1 MGASR
6 GGMAAPL
13 SGGAAG
19 AAGRWRQSPSRRGSG
34 TGRGP
39 GSGWGRWR
47 WRFAGRAVRAGGSGT
62 GEPRVRCT
70 FLGFILEMPSG
81 LQQPGWN
88 WRPALRRRAS
98 PPGCK
103 ISQRDLKHIGLRN
116 LKKYIYPFKT
126 KKNHK
131 TPLLHFIYC
140 GFFFCFS
147 PLPAGQS
154 WRKRSLKRSAAAG
167 ASPGALELG
176 SWGESR
182 GGAPR
187 ALHVA
192 PAYEVLSFFRCL
204 PRGGR
209 KEGTRN
215 RLPTVSAARFAA

>member
-34 TGRGP
+34 TGGGP

-88 WRPALRRRAS
+88 WRRALRRRAS

-103 ISQRDLKHIGLRN
+103 ISQRDLKHTGLRN

-126 KKNHK
+126 KKKQNSALALY
-131 TPLLHFIYC
+131 LLWV
-140 GFFFCFS
+140 FFLL
-147 PLPAGQS
+147 LP
-154 WRKRSLKRSAAAG
+154 
-167 ASPGALELG
+167 P
-176 SWGESR
+176 
-182 GGAPR
+182 
-187 ALHVA
+187 
-192 PAYEVLSFFRCL
+192 
-204 PRGGR
+204 PRGAELQEAEFKAKRCCRSVPGR
-209 KEGTRN
+209 
-215 RLPTVSAARFAA
+215 A